1 MTNGHFCKTAEKSET
16 KKRSCYER
24 LIRMKNPIRM
34 DDLVKKERKIV
45 QNLAISW
52 LFLRKI
58 LATLARISLQIG
70 YFELPTDSWEHCA
83 CDNLRG
89 KTNI

>member
-1 MTNGHFCKTAEKSET
+1 
-16 KKRSCYER
+16 
-24 LIRMKNPIRM
+24 M

-45 QNLAISW
+45 QNLATSW

-70 YFELPTDSWEHCA
+70 YFELPTVGNTAATGEIPCK
-83 CDNLRG
+83 CGEIMCYFL
-89 KTNI
+89 T